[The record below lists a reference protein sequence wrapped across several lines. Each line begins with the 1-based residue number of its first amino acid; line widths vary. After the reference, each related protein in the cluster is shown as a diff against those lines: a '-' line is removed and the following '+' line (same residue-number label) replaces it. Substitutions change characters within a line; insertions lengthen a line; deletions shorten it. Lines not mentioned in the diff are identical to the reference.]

1 MGGTFDMPSAL
12 LITLLATLP
21 SLCLQIAMNM
31 TLDPLMRIIEQ
42 FRFAEMTV
50 PALSR
55 MFRALIQ
62 NLTPTARGLWLMI
75 PVLFLLLPFLSLG
88 RHWFTLRILRGME
101 GNWTDV
107 FGRLGCFV
115 KAIGLH
121 VLLILLIVLWG
132 MPGLMIMLLGAY
144 IAISNGN
151 LNAFTSLYSIG
162 MVVSVVLMVR
172 ASLTYELSD
181 IEMADEP
188 EKSILTC
195 LRNSRER
202 MNGLKFMLLMLV
214 VSFLGYIL
222 LTELLTSFLGQIS
235 YVVAMAVSI
244 ALSLVISAYME
255 TAVCAFYEQV
265 KFIRKNVE
273 AEGQTMSSE
282 GE

>member
-1 MGGTFDMPSAL
+1 M
-12 LITLLATLP
+12 
-21 SLCLQIAMNM
+21 
-31 TLDPLMRIIEQ
+31 
-42 FRFAEMTV
+42 
-50 PALSR
+50 
-55 MFRALIQ
+55 
-62 NLTPTARGLWLMI
+62 
-75 PVLFLLLPFLSLG
+75 
-88 RHWFTLRILRGME
+88 
-101 GNWTDV
+101 
-107 FGRLGCFV
+107 
-115 KAIGLH
+115 
-121 VLLILLIVLWG
+121 
-132 MPGLMIMLLGAY
+132 GAY

-222 LTELLTSFLGQIS
+222 LSELLTSFLGQIS